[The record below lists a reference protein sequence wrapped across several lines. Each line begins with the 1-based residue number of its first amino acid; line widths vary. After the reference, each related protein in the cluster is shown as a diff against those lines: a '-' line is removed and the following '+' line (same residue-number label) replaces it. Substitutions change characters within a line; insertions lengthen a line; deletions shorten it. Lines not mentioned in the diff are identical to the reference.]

1 MIVQEKPTPGPD
13 ALADAKAQLR
23 VDGGAEDAAIT
34 GLVAAALG
42 VCEAFVGQML
52 LTRGVEESVAA
63 SGAWTRLRWTP
74 VRAIVAV
81 TAGGETLLPGSHDID
96 IDGDGDGWVRC
107 GGGGL
112 FAPVRPA
119 RVRVTYRAGLAESWA
134 GLPEPLR
141 QGVLR
146 LVWHLYAERGG
157 QPESPPAAVAALW
170 RPFRR
175 MRIGAEAYG
184 AEAYRAGR

>member
-1 MIVQEKPTPGPD
+1 MITEDKPTPGPD

-23 VDGGAEDAAIT
+23 VDGAADDAAIT
-34 GLVAAALG
+34 ALVAAALG

-52 LTRGVEESVAA
+52 LARGVEESVVAT
-63 SGAWTRLRWTP
+63 GAWTRLGRTP
-74 VRAIVAV
+74 VREIVAV
-81 TAGGETLLPGSHDID
+81 TAGGAAVPSDACAVD
-96 IDGDGDGWVRC
+96 IDGNGDGWVRC
-107 GGGGL
+107 GGAAL

-119 RVRVTYRAGLAESWA
+119 RVRVSYRAGLAESWSA
-134 GLPEPLR
+134 LPEPLR

-184 AEAYRAGR
+184 AKR